1 MALPKIDLPMYEL
14 TLPSNNKK
22 IKYRPFTVKEEKIL
36 LTAQQSKEAEQIVLA
51 IKQIVNNCIINY
63 NIDDLSLFDLE
74 YILISIRS
82 KSVDN
87 SVEFEIEDPDTKEKI
102 KLVLNLDQV
111 KVHRSEKHTNKIVL
125 DDTYTLFLKYPS
137 IDDFTEILKD
147 TEMSSEKSYEI
158 LMSCIDKLASEDEVY
173 NFKDFTKKQVDD
185 FIESL
190 HADTIKRI
198 KEFFDTMPK
207 VRHEMTYT
215 NSNGEEKVFTIQG
228 TQSFF
233 M

>member
-36 LTAQQSKEAEQIVLA
+36 LTAQQSKESEQIVLA

-74 YILISIRS
+74 YILINIRS

>member
-1 MALPKIDLPMYEL
+1 MALPKIDLPIYEL
-14 TLPSNNKK
+14 TLPSNSKR

-51 IKQIVNNCIINY
+51 IKQIVNNCIIDY
-63 NIDDLSLFDLE
+63 DIDDLSLFDLE

-87 SVEFEIEDPDTKEKI
+87 SVEFEIEDPDTKEKV

-111 KVHRSEKHTNKIVL
+111 KVHRSEKHSNKIVL

-137 IDDFTEILKD
+137 IDDFSVILKD
-147 TEMSSEKSYEI
+147 TEISSEKSYEI

-207 VRHEMTYT
+207 VRHEMTYK

>member
-36 LTAQQSKEAEQIVLA
+36 LTAQQSKESEQIVLA

-111 KVHRSEKHTNKIVL
+111 KVHRSEKHTNEIVL